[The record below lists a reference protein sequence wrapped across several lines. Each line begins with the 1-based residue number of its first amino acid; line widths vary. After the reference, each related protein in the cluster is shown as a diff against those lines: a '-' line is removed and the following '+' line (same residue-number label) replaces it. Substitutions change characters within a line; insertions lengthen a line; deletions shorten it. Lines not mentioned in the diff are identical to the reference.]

1 MADSKPLY
9 AHADDVEL
17 GVSAAMDWD
26 TGEITDES
34 LAEHMDEVIK
44 QGVDKVLAVALYQ
57 QGLLREAEMVKVEV
71 DRLTKRQRLHER
83 QAAKLK
89 EYLARHA
96 PRIVGK
102 DTVKNHLVTV
112 SWRKTPPRVEI
123 DVEPWQLK
131 PEHQHPPKIEA
142 DKAAIKADL
151 KAGKEV
157 EGCRLVQ
164 EERLSIK

>member
-1 MADSKPLY
+1 MADSKRLY
-9 AHADDVEL
+9 EHGNDVEL
-17 GVSAAMDWD
+17 AMSAAIDRE

-34 LAEHMDEVIK
+34 LAEFLDDVIE
-44 QGVDKVLAVALYQ
+44 QGRHKILDVALFQ
-57 QGLLREAEMVKVEV
+57 QGLLREAEMVKAEV
-71 DRLTKRQRLHER
+71 GRLTKRQRLHER
-83 QAAKLK
+83 QAEKLK

-96 PRIVGK
+96 PRIVGRE
-102 DTVKNHLVTV
+102 TVKNHLVTV

-164 EERLSIK
+164 EERLVIK